1 MEPRP
6 QAGDR
11 SLLSST
17 LYLKGPKNLLSSPA
31 GWGLGAA
38 IPESQGRTLN
48 VGASFWTIVPGAPLF
63 FSQPQMPPWI
73 FSELPRIHFSCCWLD
88 SPWGRAY
95 SPTRDLL
102 PIRDGPWAGTPHTH
116 LVLGLCL
123 SSPPPRAPAALSE
136 TWQTA
141 KESPV
146 SQRGPWGSLPT
157 LPPPEPVTVA
167 RGLMGLEAQAQPSLQ
182 GSAGSAPRGWSRSRC
197 CPSSPCWGHRVQ
209 ENSPGVVFSPGP
221 ELTERGSD

>member
-48 VGASFWTIVPGAPLF
+48 IGASFWTIVPGAPLF
-63 FSQPQMPPWI
+63 FSQPQMLPRI
-73 FSELPRIHFSCCWLD
+73 FPELPRIRFSCCWLD

-95 SPTRDLL
+95 GPTRDLL
-102 PIRDGPWAGTPHTH
+102 PVRDGPWAGTPHTH

-123 SSPPPRAPAALSE
+123 SSPPPGAPAALSE

-146 SQRGPWGSLPT
+146 SQRGPWGSLLT
-157 LPPPEPVTVA
+157 PPPRA
-167 RGLMGLEAQAQPSLQ
+167 GHCGQ
-182 GSAGSAPRGWSRSRC
+182 GPHGA
-197 CPSSPCWGHRVQ
+197 
-209 ENSPGVVFSPGP
+209 
-221 ELTERGSD
+221 